1 MATSSN
7 TLIATRS
14 GEVLFI
20 EKGSVL
26 MNSQPMF
33 ITRHPRHRTGV
44 HTCAVKTGSG
54 TPGPPYHS
62 HTRRAYSLLDQPP
75 GRTLGRFKA
84 PPGCLNSH
92 RSLVTYKSKED
103 NSCALTLSGPDVT
116 CTQMLCR
123 HTSQLCRAVVFD
135 GHPSPSARR
144 LSA

>member
-44 HTCAVKTGSG
+44 HTCAVTTSSG
-54 TPGPPYHS
+54 TPGHPLKHS
-62 HTRRAYSLLDQPP
+62 HNSHALAIPAGLRGKSSEKLACFAASSLTRVNPFFSDEKP
-75 GRTLGRFKA
+75 GR
-84 PPGCLNSH
+84 
-92 RSLVTYKSKED
+92 RSLSSLSSTSGDFGKFISKSL
-103 NSCALTLSGPDVT
+103 A
-116 CTQMLCR
+116 
-123 HTSQLCRAVVFD
+123 RANPPLD
-135 GHPSPSARR
+135 ES
-144 LSA
+144 